1 MNPVCDKCPRL
12 IICKKEKTACTALEA
27 LYKIGQEQD
36 QEAKVALIRDYARQV
51 GVFDCEVSPELQK
64 LGKAVITGMQELS
77 YIPGYDI
84 RVGYVLSYESKKK
97 DGKTI
102 AADCR
107 KVTGPYKAYLPFD
120 FIVTFYW
127 PNMSYMTDNQ
137 KKVLMLHELKHVGI
151 GPKGLRIEP
160 HDIEEFETIITR
172 YGLRWNGFGND
183 VPDILAGGENGKEK
197 RTKSDRMATGRKAK
211 KSR

>member
-1 MNPVCDKCPRL
+1 MNPVCDKCPR
-12 IICKKEKTACTALEA
+12 IAICKKEKKACSALEA

-36 QEAKVALIRDYARQV
+36 RRAKSELIRDYARQI
-51 GVFDCEVSPELQK
+51 GVIDYEVSEQLQL
-64 LGKAVITGMQELS
+64 LGERVITGMPELS

-84 RVGYVLSYESKKK
+84 RVGFVLSYESKKQ
-97 DGKTI
+97 DGKII

-120 FIVTFYW
+120 FIVTFYE

-137 KKVLMLHELKHVGI
+137 RKVLMLHELKHIGV
-151 GPKGLRIEP
+151 GPKGPRIEP

-172 YGLRWNGFGND
+172 YGLRWNAFRND
-183 VPDILAGGENGKEK
+183 VADILAGGDSGGEKEK
-197 RTKSDRMATGRKAK
+197 EKTGRKRQKMAT
-211 KSR
+211 